1 MPDYAVPR
9 INMVDAQILAN
20 GVTDE
25 RLIQAFRDVPRERF
39 VPSAKRSVAYA
50 DAEIEIVQGRS
61 LLAPRT
67 FAKLLQLAEIGPGDS
82 VLDVG
87 CTTGYST
94 AVLSRIAR
102 RVIGLE
108 EDADLVRIAIDV
120 LHNCDAGNASI
131 VQGPLTGGNRASAPF
146 DVIVLEG
153 AFEQPPE
160 RLIAQLAE
168 GGRLVGI
175 LQNGAHGQAMLYLKE
190 PGRVG
195 HMIGFDASAPVLAGF
210 RQPAAFI
217 F

>member
-1 MPDYAVPR
+1 MARQETDAKRQHSGACCQRRLLKRISPRLLLNSSERTMPDYAVPR

-153 AFEQPPE
+153 A
-160 RLIAQLAE
+160 
-168 GGRLVGI
+168 
-175 LQNGAHGQAMLYLKE
+175 
-190 PGRVG
+190 
-195 HMIGFDASAPVLAGF
+195 
-210 RQPAAFI
+210 
-217 F
+217 